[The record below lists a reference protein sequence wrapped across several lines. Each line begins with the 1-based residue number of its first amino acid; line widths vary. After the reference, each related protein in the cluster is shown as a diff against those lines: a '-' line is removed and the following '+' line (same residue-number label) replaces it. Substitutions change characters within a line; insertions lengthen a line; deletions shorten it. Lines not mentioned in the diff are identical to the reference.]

1 MGRDAL
7 DALQLVLHAALERL
21 GDARVMHAPLA
32 LLDGLAH
39 VDAHAAQEVELL
51 PVHGLLVRRTHDE
64 EHAAAPGNL
73 PKVDEGARAGL
84 ARVREPRGKRG
95 AAPDRRHGDA
105 HVRVAARELPER
117 SG

>member
-51 PVHGLLVRRTHDE
+51 PVHGLLVRRAHDE
-64 EHAAAPGNL
+64 EHATAPGDL
-73 PKVDEGARAGL
+73 PQGR
-84 ARVREPRGKRG
+84 
-95 AAPDRRHGDA
+95 
-105 HVRVAARELPER
+105 
-117 SG
+117 